1 MSTHTA
7 MRATA
12 PTLVTTITQPD
23 NRPDILVR
31 TVKGTV
37 TILGVNGQPDVSIR
51 TAGRRA
57 KLPVLRKDGT
67 VGLRRPRTDEER
79 ERVSLLQK
87 VRAII
92 ADPGFWEA
100 ARQVPG
106 NDQRPLGQRG
116 RPTDHP
122 SWVMLLIVAIAAI
135 AAQVG
140 TQRAAVTFVA
150 DPGLW
155 PLLRLLTQDYLPDGF
170 RPAGTKRPTR
180 HNLCDFNKKW
190 VSAEWADIRD
200 RYGKAVTGYA
210 MTGAMKLGYFNP
222 DQHLLYNDIDPK
234 QWVTADGTVCQSPSS
249 KIRAE
254 TDART
259 DPASGH
265 HAHAGRDKYGSKFV
279 LIETVSDDYRGQIIL
294 DVEHVAPKP
303 GDQQGD
309 EGATTITM
317 LDRLKARAPAS
328 VAPPSTRC
336 SAVTTCDTCT
346 TTESSP

>member
-7 MRATA
+7 SRFAA
-12 PTLVTTITQPD
+12 PPIVTTITQPD
-23 NRPDILVR
+23 NKPDIHVR

-67 VGLRRPRTDEER
+67 IGLRRPRTEEEH

-92 ADPGFWEA
+92 ADPGFWAA

-106 NDQRPLGQRG
+106 NDPSPLGKRG

-122 SWVMLLIVAIAAI
+122 SWVMLFIVAI

-140 TQRAAVTFVA
+140 TQSAAVTFVA

-170 RPAGTKRPTR
+170 RPAGKKLPTR

-190 VSAEWADIRD
+190 SSPQWADIRD

-210 MTGAMKLGYFNP
+210 MTGAMKLGYFDP
-222 DQHLLYNDIDPK
+222 DQHLLYNEVDPK

-249 KIRAE
+249 KTRTDI
-254 TDART
+254 DART

-265 HAHAGRDKYGSKFV
+265 HAHAGGDKYG
-279 LIETVSDDYRGQIIL
+279 
-294 DVEHVAPKP
+294 
-303 GDQQGD
+303 
-309 EGATTITM
+309 
-317 LDRLKARAPAS
+317 
-328 VAPPSTRC
+328 
-336 SAVTTCDTCT
+336 
-346 TTESSP
+346 